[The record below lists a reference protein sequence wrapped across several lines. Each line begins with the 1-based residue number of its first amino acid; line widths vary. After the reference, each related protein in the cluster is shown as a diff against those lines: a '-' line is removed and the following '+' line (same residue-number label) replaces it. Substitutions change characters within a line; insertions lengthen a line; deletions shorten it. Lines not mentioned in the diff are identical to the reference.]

1 MTDLNVALILRM
13 IDQFSGPADKVR
25 AAIRGMGNSAKE
37 FRQGF
42 AAQIRAGFSEANI
55 ADALAK
61 NEQAVNKARGRLMG
75 AFGMGLTLAAPVMAS
90 AKMESSLISYGN
102 LASLTGEKVRALG
115 ADLGALSRRDQTG
128 MSSGQLLSGLETY
141 VGKGLDQDAA
151 LKALLATGRAAKA
164 TRSEFD
170 LMAASG
176 FAVMDNRDVKPEQ
189 LRKVFD
195 VMAQGGK
202 DGGFELRDMAK
213 AFPEITAGAKAL
225 GMEGVDGVASL
236 TALLQIATKSAGS
249 TDQAANNFSN
259 FLGKLASPDTVK
271 NFSKFGVDVQAEL
284 NKAAASGA
292 DPLEHM
298 LGVIQKVTGGDQFKM
313 GELFADK
320 QVLDFLRAAIP
331 NLEEYRRIKAKA
343 LGADGVVDKD
353 FAAEMQGLEENV
365 TQLKNSLIELNSA
378 SGALLPALTDITK
391 QATSFIYAVTDWTKA
406 NPELTAG
413 IVKWGAAALAGGVAL
428 RVLGYGFALMG
439 GPLIRVVSW
448 FLKFN
453 DAGRNVSI
461 AAKAVRGLF
470 SVFGGLAKLGK
481 FSLSALIAP
490 LRWTAGLIPRIPWAV
505 LTGGK
510 FALRSRVAP
519 LRWTAGL
526 IGRIPWA
533 TLTGGK
539 FALRSLVAPLR
550 WTAGLIPRI
559 PWAVL
564 TGGKFAL
571 SGMVAAL
578 SWAKLIPQLA
588 WSKFVRPILLKDF
601 GPGITQVG
609 SSMATAAAQTEAA
622 SARMNKAI
630 SGIRFSA
637 VMNGIQAFMLLRDLD
652 SSAPDPKAEPEA
664 FNAWQ
669 QGNAKGLEDKIRATP
684 GLKQLTDL
692 GDWTAGLH
700 DRLFGKPA
708 APALGNPAGFTKPD
722 FTSPNMMLPIGG
734 ASTPTM
740 RSAAENWMATPRIE
754 TRGGTGPAAAH
765 MATPPAA
772 APVQSIEETIKH
784 DYRSEQ
790 SITVTVPVQ
799 ITQQVA
805 ADAARI
811 SRDVGA
817 RVEAATRRAL
827 SDHGGPQ

>member
-510 FALRSRVAP
+510 FAL
-519 LRWTAGL
+519 
-526 IGRIPWA
+526 
-533 TLTGGK
+533 
-539 FALRSLVAPLR
+539 
-550 WTAGLIPRI
+550 
-559 PWAVL
+559 
-564 TGGKFAL
+564 